1 MTTDDEAATWRGA
14 RRHTRPA
21 ATIHA
26 VSVALER
33 LASARRGDNAAVTIR
48 VAHSECRLIAGMDI
62 PTSEN
67 LDVLDEMRRRW
78 RAAARVRRIF
88 LAEWDALQL
97 PNGHVGHVWG
107 LRATT
112 LAAWCADGVWG
123 QLSTA

>member
-26 VSVALER
+26 VSIALER

-78 RAAARVRRIF
+78 YDGGAPLPAC
-88 LAEWDALQL
+88 DAFFSL
-97 PNGHVGHVWG
+97 NGTPSNCQT
-107 LRATT
+107 ATLGT
-112 LAAWCADGVWG
+112 SGDCGRPR
-123 QLSTA
+123 